1 MEDEVKTKK
10 GWSKRLLRHKVFR
23 VRNIFSL
30 ISFILTILIIISLY
44 VLNVLPNKYNI
55 FISIILVI
63 INILGIIFIN
73 VHKKLPLKIIGY
85 ILLVV
90 SVVISIFGSY
100 YILVTNDFLDKTFNR
115 LSDVSTTNYYVVSLK
130 SNHLTKNDIKGDV
143 SVYTSTFNVD
153 NAFIRLNEAF
163 KVNKKS
169 YDDLGLMFDDVKNNK
184 AKFML
189 IEASSFEIVFS
200 IDNNLNK
207 NDFDIIYEFS
217 LVNKTNNKKNST
229 NNEKFNIFI
238 GGKDFASLMDFNA
251 IATVNMKTHTI
262 LLTSIP
268 RDYYIEIPDGG
279 GVKDKLSFMPAYG
292 YDTNKRAVEKLF
304 GINIDYSVYIN
315 TSSLVNIVDYVGG
328 IEYCSDEEFTTSHA
342 LVLDTYD
349 DSKGK
354 KLYVPVGCKTY
365 NGIETLTIA
374 RERVHV
380 TGGDAKRQMNCQQI
394 MQAIFKKLITPNTV
408 LHYTETLNELK
419 GIYDTDMDK
428 KVISNFSKD
437 YLNNGNKWV
446 IKTQNVSGLD
456 GHDKVHSSEMID
468 WVTYPY
474 QDTIDSCSAGI
485 KEVLK

>member
-1 MEDEVKTKK
+1 MEDEEKTKNR
-10 GWSKRLLRHKVFR
+10 WSKRLFRHKIVR

-30 ISFILTILIIISLY
+30 ISFNLTILIIFSLFL
-44 VLNVLPNKYNI
+44 LNILPNKYNI
-55 FISIILVI
+55 IISIVLVI
-63 INILGIIFIN
+63 INFLGIILIN
-73 VHKKLPLKIIGY
+73 VHKKIPLKILGY

-90 SVVISIFGSY
+90 SVVVSIFGSY
-100 YILVTNDFLDKTFNR
+100 YILVTNDFLEKTFNR
-115 LSDVSTTNYYVVSLK
+115 FSNVSTTNYYVVSLK
-130 SNHLTKNDIKGDV
+130 SNNLTKNDIKGDV
-143 SVYTSTFNVD
+143 SVYTNTYNVD
-153 NAFIRLNEAF
+153 DAYNRLNESF
-163 KVNKKS
+163 KINKKS
-169 YDDLGLMFDDVKNNK
+169 YDDLGLMFNDINNNK
-184 AKFML
+184 TKFML
-189 IEASSFEIVFS
+189 IEASSYEIVFS
-200 IDNNLNK
+200 IDKDLNK

-217 LVNKTNNKKNST
+217 LVNKINNKNST

-238 GGKDFASLMDFNA
+238 GGKDFAGLMDFNA

-268 RDYYIEIPDGG
+268 RDYYIDVPDRGI
-279 GVKDKLSFMPAYG
+279 KDKLSFMPAYG
-292 YDTNKRAVEKLF
+292 FDTNKRAIENLF

-349 DSKGK
+349 DTKGK
-354 KLYVPVGCKTY
+354 KLYVPEGCKTY

-374 RERVHV
+374 RERLNI
-380 TGGDAKRQMNCQQI
+380 TGGDSKRQMNCQKI

-419 GIYDTDMDK
+419 GIYDTDIDK

-437 YLNNGNKWV
+437 YLNNSNKWE
-446 IKTQNVSGLD
+446 IKTQSVSGLD
-456 GHDKVHSSEMID
+456 GFDKVHSSEMID